1 MLVFPEVFQVLH
13 FAATL
18 EVQHSSNVFL
28 DSVEIIIVISA
39 VCMFW

>member
-1 MLVFPEVFQVLH
+1 MLVFLEVLIVLY

-28 DSVEIIIVISA
+28 DSVEIIIVIFA